1 MAFSC
6 IDTVVVI
13 LVVVSPI
20 RLVTGAGTI
29 KVLKKWAGALIS
41 YNSIKERTSVKS
53 FWWSIEEVI
62 LKEYFSSSGVAR
74 SIAKPVRGRKNIIFV
89 IEMLKRAQPTGRIA
103 KYM

>member
-41 YNSIKERTSVKS
+41 YNSKKERTSVKS
-53 FWWSIEEVI
+53 FW
-62 LKEYFSSSGVAR
+62 
-74 SIAKPVRGRKNIIFV
+74 
-89 IEMLKRAQPTGRIA
+89 
-103 KYM
+103 